1 LNKIIFTGT
10 APGFPVE
17 NRACSSFIL
26 QIGSKLYQ
34 FDAGE
39 GFSSSALKHKIKY
52 NDIEKIFISHLHP
65 DHIAGLFL
73 ELQLMYL
80 SKRSKSLDIYV
91 PPEALNELEK
101 TIDLFYLFKEKFPF
115 RFRFKPFKSNPV
127 YRNTH
132 LSLYAYRN
140 LHLNDNKQIIK
151 KCRKPNK
158 MQSYS
163 FIIRLKD
170 KRILYSGDIKSEN
183 DIAGLLDNV
192 HTAIVEGFHI
202 NFEALFTVCADNN
215 VRWLVITHLDEK
227 LFDNPMSLFKIA
239 KKVGLK
245 KLLIAYD
252 GIQLRL

>member
-1 LNKIIFTGT
+1 MNKIIFTGT

-17 NRACSSFIL
+17 NRACASFIL
-26 QIGSKLYQ
+26 QIDSKLYQ

-80 SKRSKSLDIYV
+80 SKRIKSLDIYV

-101 TIDLFYLFKEKFPF
+101 AIDLFYLFKEKFPF

-132 LSLYAYRN
+132 FSLHAYRN

-151 KCRKPNK
+151 KYRKPNK

-163 FIIRLKD
+163 FIIKLKD
-170 KRILYSGDIKSEN
+170 KRILYSGDIKNEN

-192 HTAIVEGFHI
+192 HTPIVEGFHI
-202 NFEALFTVCADNN
+202 DFEALFTVCADNN
-215 VRWLVITHLDEK
+215 VKRLVITHLDEK

-245 KLLIAYD
+245 KLLIARD
-252 GIQLRL
+252 GMQLRL